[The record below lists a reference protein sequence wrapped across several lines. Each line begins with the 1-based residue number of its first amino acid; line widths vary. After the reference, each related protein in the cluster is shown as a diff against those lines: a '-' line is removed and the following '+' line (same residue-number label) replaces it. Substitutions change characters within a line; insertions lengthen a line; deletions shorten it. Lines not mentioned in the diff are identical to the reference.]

1 MPNAFFER
9 IIENYQNRN
18 EVVLTFGESA
28 AFTGPEF
35 LSLVSQSAEMLLEAG
50 LNAGDRIALEAGP
63 NPTYIASVIGA
74 IAAGAIVVPINPSA
88 THPEVD
94 YVFGDATPKFAIG
107 NGEVFQSVASG
118 RSYAAKTYQGVG
130 SDLAVPSNCTL
141 LSFEIAGVSSINSI
155 ENLCEIDSP
164 CLIGYT
170 SGTTG
175 KPKGALLSLNNLYA
189 SAKGLIKAW
198 KWSNTDHLLHF
209 LPLYHMHG
217 LGVGVFASL
226 VADSKITF
234 LERFT
239 EDLLFQS
246 VEQKDISMIF
256 GVPTIYERISR
267 DDRLPSLAKLRLMVS
282 GSAPLPTD
290 LFDRIKDTLSEGPV
304 ERYGMT
310 ETVMNT
316 SNPFA
321 GERRAGKVG
330 MALEGV
336 SVKIAPDGE
345 VLIKGGNVML
355 GYLGRPAAN
364 DEAFTS
370 DGYFR
375 TGDQGEV
382 DEDGYLEI
390 KGRKKDLIISG
401 GFNVYPKEVEAE
413 IRAYRG
419 IREAAVVGRPSELW
433 GEEVVAFVECSDSI
447 DAVELIDFLRTRL
460 SSYKLPKEVFIVE
473 TLPRNNLGKILYSKI
488 REEYLN

>member
-1 MPNAFFER
+1 MPNAFFET

-18 EVVLTFGESA
+18 EVVLQFGENA

-35 LSLVSQSAEMLLEAG
+35 LSLVSQSAKMLLEAG
-50 LNAGDRIALEAGP
+50 LCAGDRIALEAEP
-63 NPTYIASVIGA
+63 DPTYIASVLGA
-74 IAAGAIVVPINPSA
+74 ITSGGIVVPINPNA
-88 THPEVD
+88 THPEID

-107 NGEVFQSVASG
+107 AGKAFQSVASG
-118 RSYAAKTYQGVG
+118 RSYDAKIYQGVG
-130 SDLAVPSNCTL
+130 SELVVPGNCTL
-141 LSFEIAGVSSINSI
+141 ISFETAGISSIKTLDN
-155 ENLCEIDSP
+155 NFEIDSP

-175 KPKGALLSLNNLYA
+175 KPKGALISLNNLYT

-198 KWSNTDHLLHF
+198 RWTNEDHLLHF

-226 VADSKITF
+226 VAGSKVTF

-246 VEQKDISMIF
+246 VERKDISMIF
-256 GVPTIYERISR
+256 GVPTIYERIAR

-316 SNPFA
+316 SNPFI
-321 GERRAGKVG
+321 GERKAGKVG

-355 GYLGRPAAN
+355 GYLGRPTAN
-364 DEAFTS
+364 EEAFAA

-375 TGDQGEV
+375 TGDQGEI

-413 IRAYRG
+413 IRTYLG
-419 IREAAVVGRPSELW
+419 IKEAAVVGRPSELW
-433 GEEVVAFVECSDSI
+433 GEEVVAFVECSDPV
-447 DAVELIDFLRTRL
+447 DTAELRNFLKKRL
-460 SSYKLPKEVFIVE
+460 SSYKVPKEVFVVE

-488 REEYLN
+488 RKDYLN